1 MSEKKNQEIKLEVQ
15 LDDDV
20 AQGVYT
26 NLAMVNHSDAEFT
39 IDFLFLQPQAP
50 KAKVRARVITSPKH
64 VKRLIGALQE
74 NLRRYEEAFGPVPLG
89 PPPSVVAETGK
100 IH

>member
-1 MSEKKNQEIKLEVQ
+1 MSQQKDQEIKLEVQ
-15 LDDDV
+15 LDEDV
-20 AQGVYT
+20 AQGVYA

-50 KAKVRARVITSPKH
+50 KAKVRARIITSPRH
-64 VKRLIGALQE
+64 IKRLIGALQE
-74 NLRRYEEAFGPVPLG
+74 NLRRYEEAYGPNPLG
-89 PPPSVVAETGK
+89 TPPAGAEAGN